1 MESFVFSF
9 AGGGKTLIFYSMQ
22 VAPPELSGW
31 GGDGEKGEEK
41 FSERREK
48 GEEKKMSRR
57 EGNDRIGLAGE
68 GIRGGAGHEPKT
80 CEV

>member
-1 MESFVFSF
+1 
-9 AGGGKTLIFYSMQ
+9 
-22 VAPPELSGW
+22 
-31 GGDGEKGEEK
+31 
-41 FSERREK
+41 
-48 GEEKKMSRR
+48 MSRR